1 MSEQAKLELVQKD
14 EILQE
19 ILGIKTSKKSTV
31 VVSRYEFHEMLLDA
45 DDAVP
50 PRALLTDAAP
60 LPDTLAAPCE
70 KSGKE
75 ARPKQ
80 SPPTASP
87 YKLHKTGSDSTSSSP
102 GDRESPKREAPP
114 VRTPPARSAKQ
125 AKTSKH
131 TSTTPPQPAG
141 QRTLNF
147 APAAKQASAASSRKA
162 PSDALNAAEPP
173 RKKPAH
179 VSSSSGG
186 SRHPKVAE
194 PATPLAN
201 NSHCRSRAAVPL
213 HRKEQEVI
221 DLCDSD

>member
-1 MSEQAKLELVQKD
+1 MHA
-14 EILQE
+14 
-19 ILGIKTSKKSTV
+19 
-31 VVSRYEFHEMLLDA
+31 
-45 DDAVP
+45 
-50 PRALLTDAAP
+50 
-60 LPDTLAAPCE
+60 
-70 KSGKE
+70 
-75 ARPKQ
+75 
-80 SPPTASP
+80 
-87 YKLHKTGSDSTSSSP
+87 
-102 GDRESPKREAPP
+102 
-114 VRTPPARSAKQ
+114 
-125 AKTSKH
+125 
-131 TSTTPPQPAG
+131 STTPPLPAG

-201 NSHCRSRAAVPL
+201 NSHCRSRAAEFTP
-213 HRKEQEVI
+213 RAKAREQEVI